1 MKKEFIKVYIDEK
14 REKLGF
20 SKWVVEIN
28 IEKRQRKYFKYRTEA
43 YDYKREFL
51 LPLTQGT
58 SEKSPVEEINLSSVF
73 KLHLT
78 KLNHRGARHNTIESR
93 KVKCLAFIKRMD
105 DCKLSDIT
113 RLIFKEYILSN
124 GQSEGTRKSIRSE
137 VGAFLNWAFENDYT
151 STNFY
156 KVTWEQNFKDEKL
169 IGILTPEESKELM
182 DAIPDAYK
190 CAMALALFAGIRP
203 MEIPR
208 IKWKNI
214 YPSKK
219 LIIIEGEQAKTRR
232 NRKLTDLPDN
242 LTKWIKKYKSKC
254 GYILGGSSK
263 YDHAIVQKFYNDGH
277 TKKQTMEHFNIS
289 SSGTLDY
296 LLKKKSNGK
305 FIPFNGPVNT
315 YRSFADARQ
324 EACEKCGILYPYDG
338 ARHSFGTYGYF
349 VGGQAWAMRSMGHS
363 NETTYKQYY
372 LNTGAGKEE
381 AKEYFS
387 ILPKLPTER
396 DIQG

>member
-1 MKKEFIKVYIDEK
+1 MSQTCHKIYMGKELIKVYIDKK
-14 REKLGF
+14 REKSGF

-28 IEKRQRKYFKYRTEA
+28 IGKRQRKYFKHRTEA

-58 SEKSPVEEINLSSVF
+58 SEKSSAENIRVSAILKMHIQ
-73 KLHLT
+73 KLH
-78 KLNHRGARHNTIESR
+78 NRGARPHTIESR
-93 KVKCLAFIKRMD
+93 KVKCLSFIKRMND
-105 DCKLSDIT
+105 PRLSKISRQD
-113 RLIFKEYILSN
+113 LKEYILQY
-124 GQSEGTRKSIRSE
+124 GQTESTRKSIRSE
-137 VGAFLNWAFENDYT
+137 VGAMLNWAFENDYT

-169 IGILTPEESKELM
+169 IGILTPDESKELM
-182 DAIPDAYK
+182 DAMPDAYK

-214 YPSKK
+214 YLDKK
-219 LIIIEGEQAKTRR
+219 LIIIEGEQSKTRR

-242 LTKWIKKYKSKC
+242 LIKWIKDFKSKC
-254 GYILGGSSK
+254 GYILGGSAK

-296 LLKKKSNGK
+296 LLKKKSYGK
-305 FIPFNGPVNT
+305 FIPFDGPVNT

-324 EACEKCGILYPYDG
+324 EACEKCGILYPHDG

-349 VGGQAWAMRSMGHS
+349 VGGQSWAMRCMGHS

-372 LNTGAGKEE
+372 LNTGVGAEE
-381 AKEYFS
+381 AKEFFS
-387 ILPKLPTER
+387 V
-396 DIQG
+396 

>member
-1 MKKEFIKVYIDEK
+1 MGKELIKVYVDKK
-14 REKLGF
+14 REKSGF
-20 SKWVVEIN
+20 SKWVVETN
-28 IEKRQRKYFKYRTEA
+28 IEKRQRKYFKSRTEA

-51 LPLTQGT
+51 LPLTKGT
-58 SEKSPVEEINLSSVF
+58 SEYSDPSDILLSTVF
-73 KLHLT
+73 KLHLD
-78 KLNHRGARHNTIESR
+78 KLNRRGARYHTIESR
-93 KVKCLAFIKRMD
+93 KVKCLTFIKRMD
-105 DCKLSDIT
+105 DPRLSEVT
-113 RLIFKEYILSN
+113 RQVLKEYILQYGRTES
-124 GQSEGTRKSIRSE
+124 TRKGIRSE
-137 VGAFLNWAFENDYT
+137 VGAMLNWAFENDYT

-169 IGILTPEESKELM
+169 IGILTPDESKELM
-182 DAIPDAYK
+182 DAMPDAYK

-214 YPSKK
+214 YLDKK
-219 LIIIEGEQAKTRR
+219 LIIIEGEQSKTRR

-242 LTKWIKKYKSKC
+242 LIKWIKDFKSKC
-254 GYILGGSSK
+254 GYILGGSAK

-296 LLKKKSNGK
+296 LLKKKSDGK
-305 FIPFNGPVNT
+305 FIPFDGPVNT

-324 EACEKCGILYPYDG
+324 EACEKCGILYPHDG

-349 VGGQAWAMRSMGHS
+349 VGGQPWAMRSMGHS

-372 LNTGAGKEE
+372 LNTGVGAEE
-381 AKEYFS
+381 AKDYFS
-387 ILPKLPTER
+387 I
-396 DIQG
+396 